1 MGPGQ
6 RSGTGTGLGLNK
18 FTWHINGNNGLLELL
33 FFICRSIGKLCD
45 MDMDNCCSTSRTLD
59 RRGGVEISGDS
70 VKFMGRVI
78 GGDFSARQGG
88 QGLTLKT
95 LIKIVI

>member
-1 MGPGQ
+1 
-6 RSGTGTGLGLNK
+6 
-18 FTWHINGNNGLLELL
+18 
-33 FFICRSIGKLCD
+33 

-70 VKFMGRVI
+70 VKFMSRVI
-78 GGDFSARQGG
+78 GVDFSGRQGG
-88 QGLTLKT
+88 QGVTLKT

>member
-1 MGPGQ
+1 
-6 RSGTGTGLGLNK
+6 
-18 FTWHINGNNGLLELL
+18 
-33 FFICRSIGKLCD
+33 

-78 GGDFSARQGG
+78 GGDFSGRQGG